1 MDYDGGW
8 FYEDLIWSVPNEDN
22 YGYITDQKSNQ
33 VLGIYGENSLG
44 SKVMLQTKDNP
55 ENRDQ
60 KWIRVATDEEGFF
73 ALKNLKSGLFLN
85 NGQDEWD
92 PALPTL
98 ESILYSNILNSE
110 LGIKQNIS
118 KVTRNIP
125 IFQQMGNTFP
135 EELKSQRYFVLN
147 LEMTTGL

>member
-1 MDYDGGW
+1 MISC
-8 FYEDLIWSVPNEDN
+8 FVFRPKILTVT
-22 YGYITDQKSNQ
+22 YGKSTS
-33 VLGIYGENSLG
+33 ENS
-44 SKVMLQTKDNP
+44 SKPNFKHHNLILYRLMFVTL
-55 ENRDQ
+55 
-60 KWIRVATDEEGFF
+60 RVEITFSA
-73 ALKNLKSGLFLN
+73 
-85 NGQDEWD
+85 
-92 PALPTL
+92 
-98 ESILYSNILNSE
+98 SILYSNILNSE